1 MRRRLVFAMGNDIKN
16 KLFYGDNLD
25 IMREYIAD
33 GSVDL
38 VYLDPPFNS
47 KRAYNQIFKDKEG
60 KYPPSQI
67 EAFNDTWSW
76 GEEASI
82 AFDELSRPPYT
93 DEIFRMLRAFKE
105 FLGEN
110 EMMAY
115 LVMMAIRLW
124 ELRRVLKDTG
134 SIYLHCDPTASHYLK
149 IVMDQIFG
157 LTNFRNEVTW
167 RRTTSTGSSKAISK
181 KFPSNS
187 DILFFYTKSDDYS
200 FNPIYSDYSEKYKS
214 RFKKSDERGFYYLDN
229 LKTYSEERLKALI
242 KDGRIEYT
250 SKGTPRIKNYLHEG
264 KGVLYDNIWLDI
276 DVLNSQAS
284 ERLGYPTQKPVA
296 LLERILN
303 ASSNEGDVVLDPFC
317 GCGTTIAAAEKLGR
331 QWIGIDIT
339 VLATTLIKK
348 RIEEHFPDAKFEVK
362 GIPTDVASARE
373 MASTRP
379 GKFDFEKWFV
389 LALDGQPHKS
399 SGGGDKGIDGF
410 MYFNDVNGK
419 SHTVI
424 ISVKG
429 GSYSVSMIRDLCHV
443 VERDNAS
450 MGLLLALN
458 NPTQGMIS
466 EAASAGR
473 FHMPETER
481 TYPRVQIFTVEDYFA
496 GKRPDMPNVSATL
509 KKAKRIKKTSEE
521 KPKLG
526 I

>member
-1 MRRRLVFAMGNDIKN
+1 MKGAVAQAIWEDI
-16 KLFYGDNLD
+16 
-25 IMREYIAD
+25 
-33 GSVDL
+33 
-38 VYLDPPFNS
+38 PPISSNS
-47 KRAYNQIFKDKEG
+47 KE
-60 KYPPSQI
+60 S
-67 EAFNDTWSW
+67 
-76 GEEASI
+76 
-82 AFDELSRPPYT
+82 
-93 DEIFRMLRAFKE
+93 
-105 FLGEN
+105 
-110 EMMAY
+110 
-115 LVMMAIRLW
+115 
-124 ELRRVLKDTG
+124 
-134 SIYLHCDPTASHYLK
+134 
-149 IVMDQIFG
+149 
-157 LTNFRNEVTW
+157 
-167 RRTTSTGSSKAISK
+167 
-181 KFPSNS
+181 
-187 DILFFYTKSDDYS
+187 
-200 FNPIYSDYSEKYKS
+200 
-214 RFKKSDERGFYYLDN
+214 
-229 LKTYSEERLKALI
+229 
-242 KDGRIEYT
+242 
-250 SKGTPRIKNYLHEG
+250 
-264 KGVLYDNIWLDI
+264 
-276 DVLNSQAS
+276 
-284 ERLGYPTQKPVA
+284 LGYPTQKPVA
-296 LLERILN
+296 LLERILS
-303 ASSNEGDVVLDPFC
+303 ASSNEGDIVLDPFC

-481 TYPRVQIFTVEDYFA
+481 SYPRVQIFTIEDYFA
-496 GKRPDMPNVSATL
+496 GKRPDMPDVSATL
-509 KKAKRIKKTSEE
+509 KKAKRITKANQGQR
-521 KPKLG
+521 KLD